1 MKKYRVTFMEIVYH
15 EVYVEAKNEEEAED
29 KAAEAFENG
38 ESATDDSYLENFI
51 IEEENEN
58 E

>member
-1 MKKYRVTFMEIVYH
+1 MKKYRVTFMEMVYH

-29 KAAEAFENG
+29 KATEAFEDG
-38 ESATDDSYLENFI
+38 ESEIGDSYLENFI